1 MTKRQSEL
9 FPELPSDKKYVSDY
23 PELVAEWH
31 PTKNGNLLPDEFH
44 VGSHEKVWWKCSKG
58 HEWQTELRMRTRRGT
73 GCPKC
78 SGVIASSDYNI
89 GKSRPDL
96 VVEWNYNRNKTKPE
110 DHTPNSGKKIW
121 WRCALGHEWEAT
133 IDQRNRKGE
142 GRGCPYCASK
152 LASPENNLEIARPD
166 DAKQWDIEKN
176 KGLFPSQVLAQS
188 NKLAWWLCDKGH
200 SYQSTIASKTSS
212 VAESAGCPYCSNKV
226 ANEENNL
233 AVKFPSLKKEWH
245 SKNEKK
251 PEEYVPGSNEKVWWI
266 CKRKHEWKTSIAHRS
281 LSGRGCPYC
290 TNQSSRNELRI
301 FAELSFI
308 TGDTAHRPKIGKYE
322 YDIVLEAQKVAIE
335 YDGSYWHEAKEDL
348 DVIKT
353 EFAEESGYRILRV
366 RETPLNKVRSE
377 DIIIE
382 KSSLISKEQMN
393 DVVSFIFPNSNCLDD
408 YSSHKEFLN
417 EDGYLEL
424 LEAVPSPQYENSF
437 AASGSNILTEWHPSK
452 NGALTPKDFGPSS
465 TFLAW
470 WQCKNGHEWQA
481 KIVARNKQGSFCKA
495 CKSIITT
502 HPKIAE
508 MFHQKLNKDIDII
521 DVTYGSHK
529 KYVWQC
535 LKNPNHSWLRSAKS
549 MCDDRAKASCPHC
562 RKEKPSK

>member
-308 TGDTAHRPKIGKYE
+308 TGDTAHRPKIGKY
-322 YDIVLEAQKVAIE
+322 
-335 YDGSYWHEAKEDL
+335 
-348 DVIKT
+348 
-353 EFAEESGYRILRV
+353 
-366 RETPLNKVRSE
+366 
-377 DIIIE
+377 
-382 KSSLISKEQMN
+382 
-393 DVVSFIFPNSNCLDD
+393 
-408 YSSHKEFLN
+408 
-417 EDGYLEL
+417 
-424 LEAVPSPQYENSF
+424 
-437 AASGSNILTEWHPSK
+437 
-452 NGALTPKDFGPSS
+452 
-465 TFLAW
+465 
-470 WQCKNGHEWQA
+470 
-481 KIVARNKQGSFCKA
+481 
-495 CKSIITT
+495 
-502 HPKIAE
+502 
-508 MFHQKLNKDIDII
+508 
-521 DVTYGSHK
+521 
-529 KYVWQC
+529 
-535 LKNPNHSWLRSAKS
+535 
-549 MCDDRAKASCPHC
+549 
-562 RKEKPSK
+562 